1 MVSRLLMRTLR
12 MRARKAETSQVG
24 GGYRA
29 ERAPSAAE
37 RRPPEEAAMEL
48 DAALDYTRAQ
58 RRCVLVTIK
67 ADGRPQ
73 TSNVFQW
80 TDADGVVRV
89 SLTDDRAKTRNLR
102 RDPRVSLHVT
112 AEDFWSYVVLE
123 GEADLSPVAADPGD
137 ATCDELV
144 AYYRALQGEHP
155 DWDEY
160 RAAMVADRRLVLRL
174 RPTYAYGMVR
184 D

>member
-1 MVSRLLMRTLR
+1 MD
-12 MRARKAETSQVG
+12 
-24 GGYRA
+24 
-29 ERAPSAAE
+29 
-37 RRPPEEAAMEL
+37 L

-58 RRCVLVTIK
+58 RRCVIVTLK

-80 TDADGVVRV
+80 TDSDGVVRI

-123 GEADLSPVAADPGD
+123 GDADLSPVATAPDD

-144 AYYRALQGEHP
+144 AYYRAMSGEHP
-155 DWDEY
+155 DWAEY

-174 RPTYAYGMVR
+174 RPTRAYGMLPR
-184 D
+184 

>member
-1 MVSRLLMRTLR
+1 MRTLR
-12 MRARKAETSQVG
+12 TRARKAETSQVT

-29 ERAPSAAE
+29 WRSRFRTGTAPY
-37 RRPPEEAAMEL
+37 PEGGVVDL
-48 DAALDYTRAQ
+48 DLALDYARAQ
-58 RRCVLVTIK
+58 RRCVLVTLK

-80 TDADGVVRV
+80 TDAEGVVRV

-123 GEADLSPVAADPGD
+123 GEADLSPVAASPDD

-144 AYYRALQGEHP
+144 DYYRAMQGEHP
-155 DWDEY
+155 DWADY

-174 RPTYAYGMVR
+174 RPRYAYGMVR